1 MITNDGIIF
10 TGEQQLRKAKER
22 DQNERKKHFKLTV
35 LVHLVMS
42 CSNRELNWFFV
53 SINLQSCTEY
63 LMELMSERTEILNVV
78 RIKSIYRVGVF

>member
-1 MITNDGIIF
+1 MITNDEIIF

-42 CSNRELNWFFV
+42 CSNRELD
-53 SINLQSCTEY
+53 
-63 LMELMSERTEILNVV
+63 
-78 RIKSIYRVGVF
+78 